1 MTTLTVGRCL
11 LIWRMKVGCEGGL
24 LHGFFFGVDGFMFR
38 VPDYKELAQRL
49 SIVLRFEACNLS
61 IDEY

>member
-1 MTTLTVGRCL
+1 
-11 LIWRMKVGCEGGL
+11 MKVGCEGGSI
-24 LHGFFFGVDGFMFR
+24 HGFFFGVDGFMFR